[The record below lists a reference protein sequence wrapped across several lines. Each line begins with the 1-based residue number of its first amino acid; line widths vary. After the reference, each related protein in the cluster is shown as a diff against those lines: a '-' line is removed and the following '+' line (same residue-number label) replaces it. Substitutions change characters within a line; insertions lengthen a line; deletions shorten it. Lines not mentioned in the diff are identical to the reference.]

1 MPLGEIIS
9 ALMKRVVNEDSLLIV
24 KSIWNIEIYN
34 NEKIRICFLDGNTRD
49 IAINADGEEV
59 SWYD

>member
-1 MPLGEIIS
+1 MSLGEIIS
-9 ALMKRVVNEDSLLIV
+9 ALMKHVVNEDYLLVV
-24 KSIWNIEIYN
+24 KSILNIEIYN
-34 NEKIRICFLDGNTRD
+34 NEKIRIRFLDGNTRD